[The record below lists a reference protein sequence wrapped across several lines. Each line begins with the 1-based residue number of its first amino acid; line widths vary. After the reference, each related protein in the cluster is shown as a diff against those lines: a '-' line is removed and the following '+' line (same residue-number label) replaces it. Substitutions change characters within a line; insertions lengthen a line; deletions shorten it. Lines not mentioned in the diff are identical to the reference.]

1 MEISDTSAK
10 TAPRVMGTP
19 IDSEYCSSRQHL
31 QDALSQHPFKLHF
44 ISNAAVRQAELPQAL
59 PVSVVGLAFQ
69 DFEHNRGSQEVATLW
84 ELHPAEVTV
93 LQ

>member
-10 TAPRVMGTP
+10 TVPRVIVETP

-31 QDALSQHPFKLHF
+31 QDALSRHHFKLQF
-44 ISNAAVRQAELPQAL
+44 ISNAAVSQSELPQAL
-59 PVSVVGLAFQ
+59 PVSVVGLTFR
-69 DFEHNRGSQEVATLW
+69 DFEHNRGSQEVATPW

-93 LQ
+93 Q